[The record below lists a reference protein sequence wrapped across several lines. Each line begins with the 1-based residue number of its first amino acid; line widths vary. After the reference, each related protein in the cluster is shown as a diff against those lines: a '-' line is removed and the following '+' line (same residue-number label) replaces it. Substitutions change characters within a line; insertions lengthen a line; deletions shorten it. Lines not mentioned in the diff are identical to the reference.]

1 MKYQTVLFDA
11 DNTLL
16 DFSLAEKKAH
26 EKVSLEYGLPV
37 TDALYSRYS
46 KINDDLW
53 KDYEKKL

>member
-46 KINDDLW
+46 KINDD
-53 KDYEKKL
+53 